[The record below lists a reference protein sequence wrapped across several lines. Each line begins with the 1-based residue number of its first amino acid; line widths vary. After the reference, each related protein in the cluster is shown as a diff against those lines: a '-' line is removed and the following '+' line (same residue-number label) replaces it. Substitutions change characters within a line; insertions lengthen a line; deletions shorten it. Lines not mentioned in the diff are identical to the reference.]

1 MEANEVAIWTFPTSS
16 VYFPTPFSKQVAM
29 DHTFAI
35 HGVMVLKVRR
45 PLKMLLELEHNHSK
59 VPLKLFIL

>member
-1 MEANEVAIWTFPTSS
+1 MEANEVAIWTLPTLS
-16 VYFPTPFSKQVAM
+16 VYFPAPFSKQVAM

-45 PLKMLLELEHNHSK
+45 PLKMLLE
-59 VPLKLFIL
+59 